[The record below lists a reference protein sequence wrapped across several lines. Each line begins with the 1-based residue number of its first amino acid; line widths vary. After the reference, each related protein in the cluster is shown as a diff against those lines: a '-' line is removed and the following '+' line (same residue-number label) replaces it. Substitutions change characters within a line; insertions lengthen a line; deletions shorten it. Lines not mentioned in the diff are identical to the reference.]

1 MSAAQELTCVSLKD
15 QVSAAEWQ
23 TRVDLAACYR
33 LIAMHGWDDLIFT
46 HISAKIPGVDEF
58 LINPFGL
65 MFHEITASSLVKI
78 DLAGKKLMDSP
89 YEINPAG
96 YTKEEILYQDCRFLQ
111 ADDRGQPGLQIIRE
125 ALKNGEHCR
134 QVIRNFRKDGSPF
147 WNELSITPIYNES
160 DNLVYFIG
168 IQKNVT
174 EHVQAQERIKQ
185 LEDEVARLKTQLADR
200 NPDA

>member
-1 MSAAQELTCVSLKD
+1 M
-15 QVSAAEWQ
+15 
-23 TRVDLAACYR
+23 
-33 LIAMHGWDDLIFT
+33 
-46 HISAKIPGVDEF
+46 ISAKLLQLVVDASNDGIVVAEQEGDDNI
-58 LINPFGL
+58 LIYANSAFEAL
-65 MFHEITASSLVKI
+65 T
-78 DLAGKKLMDSP
+78 
-89 YEINPAG
+89 G

-185 LEDEVARLKTQLADR
+185 LEDEVARLKIQLADR